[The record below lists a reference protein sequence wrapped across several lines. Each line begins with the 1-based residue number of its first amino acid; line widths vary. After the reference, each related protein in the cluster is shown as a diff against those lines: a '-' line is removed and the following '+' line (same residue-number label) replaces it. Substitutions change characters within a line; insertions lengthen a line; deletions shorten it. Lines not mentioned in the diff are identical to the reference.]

1 MKTVTGMGGMGGAR
15 ELAEM
20 LRQMGR
26 GPDTVLA
33 HITPEEAE
41 MLMQMG
47 GSGQMNPNT
56 GLPEFQP
63 YEDYEYDA
71 YVNAS
76 QQMAPTPPLPMPD
89 STDYMAQARAVEPVG
104 YYGTSQTGFNQAVDR
119 NRETNFQGPL
129 TERQQYDIYD
139 PANRRYARLA
149 YTGADEGSREIS
161 RENFLGT
168 NENERAFLESLRFG
182 GMQPGQTDY
191 RAEILA
197 AERAMQGQP
206 EVSPFTNVAQTV
218 EGGLRSVGELAR
230 KYPNIANILATTGQ
244 SLPALLAASR
254 ARREG
259 EQAAEQLRALGAP
272 LRQQGEALRQQALSG
287 GLTPQQA
294 RQQEASRARLRQG
307 AATRGATTGTQQAMI
322 EGQLARER
330 AGMAETNLNNAL
342 KQLNLANAY
351 DEAAIRAKLLSD
363 RQVADSLSNVYAN
376 LARSVGGTARQQQ
389 APAPVQQ
396 ASAPILPEE
405 PITRRPDV
413 RG

>member
-63 YEDYEYDA
+63 EPNYGELLASERPMEYEGPDVPFNFSPGPAPAPSYEGPD
-71 YVNAS
+71 VPFDFGG
-76 QQMAPTPPLPMPD
+76 QAPT
-89 STDYMAQARAVEPVG
+89 
-104 YYGTSQTGFNQAVDR
+104 
-119 NRETNFQGPL
+119 
-129 TERQQYDIYD
+129 YD
-139 PANRRYARLA
+139 PSMDI
-149 YTGADEGSREIS
+149 G
-161 RENFLGT
+161 
-168 NENERAFLESLRFG
+168 FG
-182 GMQPGQTDY
+182 PGQFTPSYGAPDI
-191 RAEILA
+191 RGMGPEQFGRFTG
-197 AERAMQGQP
+197 EP

-218 EGGLRSVGELAR
+218 EGGLRSVGEMAR

-244 SLPALLAASR
+244 SLPALLAARSQ
-254 ARREG
+254 RREG
-259 EQAAEQLRALGAP
+259 ERAAEQLRALGAP

-376 LARSVGGTARQQQ
+376 LARSVGGAARQQQ
-389 APAPVQQ
+389 APAPIQQ
-396 ASAPILPEE
+396 SSAPILPEE